1 MPARCTAVALY
12 GPISILMI
20 HYFEQLTSSNDEAA
34 LPHYREGD
42 VIWAER
48 QSAGRGQRGHLW
60 QSAEGLNLTFSALL
74 EPTFLPATEQFSLL
88 QVVALAMVDALAEF
102 DIEAKIKWTNDIY
115 VGDKKIVGIL
125 MEHKLQGASL
135 SRTIAGIGINV
146 NQTEFDPALPNP
158 TSMRLIAGKVFDR
171 EEVLGC
177 ITDKLIRRYDMLR
190 RGDHTTLHTDYHLK
204 LYRLGEKHTYA
215 LPDGSR
221 FEGTITGVERQG
233 ALKISTPQGDE
244 HKFLFKEVEF
254 VLKN

>member
-1 MPARCTAVALY
+1 MALY
-12 GPISILMI
+12 GAISILMI

-88 QVVALAMVDALAEF
+88 QVVALAMVDALSEY

-125 MEHKLQGASL
+125 MEHKLQGAFL
-135 SRTIAGIGINV
+135 ARTIAGIGINV
-146 NQTEFDPALPNP
+146 NQTEFDPDLPNP
-158 TSMRLIAGKVFDR
+158 TSMRLIAGREFDR
-171 EEVLGC
+171 KEVLER
-177 ITDKLIRRYDMLR
+177 IALHLKNRYEMLR
-190 RGDHTTLHTDYHLK
+190 RGEIEQLHLDYHQR

-254 VLKN
+254 VLKT